1 MNVQYCQ
8 RCGSTLP
15 DQEEGICPG
24 CGTPFGART
33 VAISVGAGDL
43 LAAHEAKMRQASSA
57 QPAPTPLA
65 APAKGASGTGSGAVA
80 LMVGVAGLVVLLVVV
95 IAFLLLRPA

>member
-1 MNVQYCQ
+1 MNAQFCQ

-15 DQEEGICPG
+15 EQEEGICPG

-33 VAISVGAGDL
+33 VAMSVGAGDL
-43 LAAHEAKMRQASSA
+43 LAAHEAKQRASALPS
-57 QPAPTPLA
+57 PTLLE
-65 APAKGASGTGSGAVA
+65 APAKGTSGTGSGAVA
-80 LMVGVAGLVVLLVVV
+80 LMVGVAGLVALLVVV